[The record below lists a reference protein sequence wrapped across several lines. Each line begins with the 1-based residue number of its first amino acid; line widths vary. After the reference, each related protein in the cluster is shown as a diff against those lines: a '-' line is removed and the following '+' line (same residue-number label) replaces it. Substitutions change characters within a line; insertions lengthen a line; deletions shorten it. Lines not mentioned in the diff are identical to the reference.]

1 MNSKGIGIALGL
13 LVALVI
19 ATIFAYRQPA
29 AVSTTPTNPWQR
41 LAKDRVDH
49 VSIHRPTAPAD
60 QQRMEFEKVNG
71 AWRITQPGSGPTES
85 RAVEDLL
92 DRLGEMN
99 VTSVAGHNTS
109 SYGTFEIDDAHA
121 TRVTLKSGST
131 TLLDVFVG
139 TSLEPGGTA
148 VRVPGKPE
156 VLRVGVSMS
165 SLLSRAPRDWRDRDI
180 TQISRDSIRA
190 VEWANRSGTFRF
202 TRSGDTWTAAAGT
215 TVERLDTA
223 KVNSLVDSITNLRAS
238 DFGAT
243 GAATGVGADSP
254 RVTIETQVDGS
265 PARITLRVGN
275 NSGDQETFAQREGN
289 DVVFIVSRTQ
299 ADAINPPVSA
309 LQAPLPVDGGG
320 DASADATAAPA
331 EPPMGMAPGM
341 GMPPGMPGMPGGG
354 GGGQLPPELMEQI
367 RRQIQQQ
374 GGGAPH

>member
-1 MNSKGIGIALGL
+1 MNSKGIGIALAVL
-13 LVALVI
+13 AALVI
-19 ATIFAYRQPA
+19 ATIFAYRQPSP
-29 AVSTTPTNPWQR
+29 VSTTPTNPWQR

-49 VSIHRPTAPAD
+49 VSIHRPSAPAD
-60 QQRMEFEKVNG
+60 QQHLEFEKVNG
-71 AWRITQPGSGPTES
+71 AWRITQPGNGPTEA

-99 VTSVAGHNTS
+99 VSAIAAHNTS
-109 SYGTFEIDDAHA
+109 SYETFEIDDAHA
-121 TRVTLKSGST
+121 TRVTLKNGST
-131 TLLDVFVG
+131 ALLDVFVG
-139 TSLEPGGTA
+139 AAIEPGGTA

-165 SLLSRAPRDWRDRDI
+165 SMLSRAPRDWRDRDI

-190 VEWANRSGTFRF
+190 VEWANRNGTFRF

-223 KVNSLVDSITNLRAS
+223 KVNTLVESITNLRAS

-243 GAATGVGADSP
+243 GAATGIGADAP
-254 RVTIETQVDGS
+254 RVTIETEVEGS

-299 ADAINPPVSA
+299 ADAINPAVSA
-309 LQAPLPVDGGG
+309 FQAPLPVDGGG
-320 DASADATAAPA
+320 DASADASAP
-331 EPPMGMAPGM
+331 EPPPAMPPGM
-341 GMPPGMPGMPGGG
+341 GMPPGMPGMPGG

-374 GGGAPH
+374 QGGGAPH

>member
-1 MNSKGIGIALGL
+1 MNSKGIGIALAVL
-13 LVALVI
+13 AALVI

-29 AVSTTPTNPWQR
+29 AVSTTPTNPWAR

-49 VSIHRPTAPAD
+49 VSIHRPAAPAD
-60 QQRMEFEKVNG
+60 QQHMEFEKVNG
-71 AWRITQPGSGPTES
+71 AWRMTQPGNGPTES

-109 SYGTFEIDDAHA
+109 SYETFEIDDAHA
-121 TRVTLKSGST
+121 TRVTLKNGST
-131 TLLDVFVG
+131 VLLDVFTG
-139 TSLEPGGTA
+139 ASLDTGTA

-156 VLRVGVSMS
+156 VLRVSVSVS

-190 VEWANRSGTFRF
+190 VEWANRAGTFRF

-243 GAATGVGADSP
+243 GAATGIGADSP
-254 RVTIETQVDGS
+254 RVTIETEVEGS
-265 PARITLRVGN
+265 PARVTLRVGN

-299 ADAINPPVSA
+299 ADAINPAVSA

-320 DASADATAAPA
+320 DAAADATAPPA
-331 EPPMGMAPGM
+331 EPPMGMPPGM
-341 GMPPGMPGMPGGG
+341 GMPGMPGGGPG

-374 GGGAPH
+374 QGGGAPH